1 MKMHNNDKIHFIG
14 VGGASLSALAKLM
27 YMRGKTVTGS
37 DRERSAVTEELGK
50 LFPVHIGENPALV
63 LGCDLVV
70 FSSAV
75 KEDNLELKEARRQG
89 IPTLERHQFLG
100 EIAEEFERTVAV
112 GGTHG
117 KTTVTALLTHA
128 LMKLDAPFTTHVGGE
143 TEYGNLVTKGGD
155 IFVTEACEYRRSLLS
170 LNPHISVVLNAECD
184 HPDCYQD
191 LKSVLAVF
199 LTFLS
204 QGEIQVFST
213 DFFNVCSNGNM
224 IINDNEKWA
233 IPDKCKT
240 LCQKMGEKGESGV
253 IVSSNGN
260 MNILT
265 YKNIRIPK
273 MNSLADEKTCCG
285 ENDEHPTKVSDD
297 KILTD
302 ENKKSA
308 FENNAPAYTGK
319 VLVYENGVYV
329 TAVKPYDD
337 NCATPEN
344 ILFALAV
351 LKVLGYSY
359 DEGGKALESFGGV
372 KRRNEFVGEIDGAR
386 VVFDYAHHPTQI
398 RGIMSSQK
406 GKTMVVF
413 QPHTYSRTKAYFDEF
428 CSSLA
433 DAHTLVI
440 MDTYGARESAS
451 DGVDSDALVSAIST
465 KFAKQDVYGVLSFD
479 KTLDFVIS
487 RAKDHDNVLLLGAGD
502 IYLLKDMLTPFLD
515 KPR

>member
-27 YMRGKTVTGS
+27 YMRGKIVTGS
-37 DRERSAVTEELGK
+37 DRERSAVTHELTK
-50 LFPVHIGENPALV
+50 LFPVYIGENPALV

-75 KEDNLELKEARRQG
+75 KENNLELKEARRQG

-128 LMKLDAPFTTHVGGE
+128 LNKLDAPFTAHVGGE
-143 TEYGNLVTKGGD
+143 TEYGNLVSKGGD
-155 IFVTEACEYRRSLLS
+155 IFVTEACEYKRSLLS

-213 DFFNVCSNGNM
+213 DLFNVCSNGHM
-224 IINDNEKWA
+224 TIEASEKWT

-253 IVSSNGN
+253 IVFSNGN
-260 MNILT
+260 VNILT
-265 YKNIRIPK
+265 YKNMGTPK
-273 MNSLADEKTCCG
+273 MNSPAYEKTCCG

-337 NCATPEN
+337 NVSTSEN

-351 LKVLGYSY
+351 LKVLGYDY
-359 DEGGKALESFGGV
+359 DESGKALESFGGV

-398 RGIMSSQK
+398 KGILSSQK

-433 DAHTLVI
+433 EAHTLVI
-440 MDTYGARESAS
+440 MDTYGARESAG

-465 KFAKQDVYGVLSFD
+465 KFAKQDVYGVFSLD

-487 RAKDHDNVLLLGAGD
+487 RAKDYDNVLLLGAGD

>member
-27 YMRGKTVTGS
+27 YMRGKIVTGS

-50 LFPVHIGENPALV
+50 LFPVYIGENPALV
-63 LGCDLVV
+63 TGCDLVV

-112 GGTHG
+112 SGTHG
-117 KTTVTALLTHA
+117 KTTVTALLTHG
-128 LMKLDAPFTTHVGGE
+128 LMKLDAPFTAHVGGE

-170 LNPHISVVLNAECD
+170 LNPHISIVLNAECD

-213 DFFNVCSNGNM
+213 DFFNVCSNGHM
-224 IINDNEKWA
+224 TIEASEKWT

-260 MNILT
+260 VNILT

-273 MNSLADEKTCCG
+273 MNNQANEKSLCR

-297 KILTD
+297 KTLTD

-308 FENNAPAYTGK
+308 FENNAPAYTSK

-337 NCATPEN
+337 NVSTPEN

-351 LKVLGYSY
+351 LKVLGYDY
-359 DEGGKALESFGGV
+359 DESGKALESFGGV

-398 RGIMSSQK
+398 RGILSSQK

-413 QPHTYSRTKAYFDEF
+413 QPHTYSRTKAYFEEF

-433 DAHTLVI
+433 EAYTLVI

-451 DGVDSDALVSAIST
+451 DGVDSDALVHAIST
-465 KFAKQDVYGVLSFD
+465 KFAKQDVYGVFSFD

-487 RAKDHDNVLLLGAGD
+487 RAKDHDNVLFLGAGD

>member
-1 MKMHNNDKIHFIG
+1 MQKIDNIHFIG
-14 VGGASLSALAKLM
+14 VGGTSLSALAKLM
-27 YMRGKTVTGS
+27 YMRGKIVTGS
-37 DRERSAVTEELGK
+37 DRERSAVTHELTK
-50 LFPVHIGENPALV
+50 LFPVYIGENPDLV

-100 EIAEEFERTVAV
+100 EIAGDFERTVAV

-128 LMKLDAPFTTHVGGE
+128 LMKLDAPFTAHVGGE

-213 DFFNVCSNGNM
+213 DFVGVCSNGHM
-224 IINDNEKWA
+224 TINDNEKWA

-260 MNILT
+260 VNILT
-265 YKNIRIPK
+265 YKNMGTPK
-273 MNSLADEKTCCG
+273 MNSQADEKTCCR
-285 ENDEHPTKVSDD
+285 ENEYDERRLATD
-297 KILTD
+297 D
-302 ENKKSA
+302 ENKIVSH
-308 FENNAPAYTGK
+308 ENK
-319 VLVYENGVYV
+319 ILVYENEVYV

-351 LKVLGYSY
+351 LKVLGYDY

-398 RGIMSSQK
+398 RGILSSQK

-433 DAHTLVI
+433 EAHTLVI

-451 DGVDSDALVSAIST
+451 NGVDSDALVNAIST

-487 RAKDHDNVLLLGAGD
+487 RAKDHDNVLFLGAGD